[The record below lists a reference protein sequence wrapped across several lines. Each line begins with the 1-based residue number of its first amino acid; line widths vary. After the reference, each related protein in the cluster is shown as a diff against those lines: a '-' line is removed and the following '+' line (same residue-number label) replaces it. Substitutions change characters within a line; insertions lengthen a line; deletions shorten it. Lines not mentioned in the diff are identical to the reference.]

1 MTIVLDTSVLIDVLR
16 GDDAARVALEGA
28 VHSGERLVASVLTR
42 LEVLAGARPEET
54 TAIQLLLNSLEWIA
68 VDEQLADDAGQLA
81 ARYLRSHP
89 GIDSVDYVIAASAL
103 RLQAA
108 LWTRNLKHFPMFERL
123 ESPY

>member
-1 MTIVLDTSVLIDVLR
+1 MPRESRLR
-16 GDDAARVALEGA
+16 ELC
-28 VHSGERLVASVLTR
+28 HSGERLVAAVLTR